1 MLTLGRL
8 RGLQEIAGPDG
19 RFTMVAIDQRLS
31 LARIL
36 SPADPASVPF
46 ELLRDVKLDLCRAF
60 TPEASAVLIDVQYG
74 LGDAVASGA
83 FAGRCGLLVAV
94 EEGPS
99 ERARIPDGWGV
110 EQIKRCGASGVKL
123 LVLYNPRDTGAARHQ
138 RELVKR
144 VVDDCLRYDIP
155 SVVESVSYG
164 LASPAERPECVLRTA
179 EELLPLGMDL
189 YKAEFP
195 ADLRTEPD
203 EEAAAAW
210 CRRLDEVCGRTPW
223 VILSAGVAMDVFV
236 RQVEL
241 ACRNGASGV
250 LAGRALW
257 QDAVRE
263 ADPAARLSRLRAE
276 SVANFRTVAELVRRH
291 ATPWTGK
298 LPVSEVVQPIGAGW
312 FQAPM

>member
-8 RGLQEIAGPDG
+8 RGLQEIAGADG

-36 SPADPASVPF
+36 SPDDPGAVPF

-74 LGDAVASGA
+74 LGDALASGA
-83 FAGRCGLLVAV
+83 FAGGCGLLVAV

-99 ERARIPDGWGV
+99 ERARIPEGWGV
-110 EQIKRCGASGVKL
+110 ERIKRCGASAVKL
-123 LVLYNPRDTGAARHQ
+123 LVLYNPRDTGAAAHQ

-144 VVDDCLRYDIP
+144 VVEDCLRFDIP

-164 LASPAERPECVLRTA
+164 LGSPSEKPECVLRTA
-179 EELLPLGMDL
+179 EELIPLGMDL

-195 ADLRTEPD
+195 TDLRAEPD
-203 EEAAAAW
+203 EDRAADW
-210 CRRLDEVCGRTPW
+210 CRRLDEVCGTTPW

-236 RQVEL
+236 RQVEI

-257 QDAVRE
+257 QEAVRE
-263 ADPAARLSRLRAE
+263 SDPAARLSRLRVE
-276 SVANFRTVAELVRRH
+276 SVANFRAVAELVRGH
-291 ATPWTGK
+291 ATPWTVK
-298 LPVSEVVQPIGAGW
+298 LPVAELVQPIGEGW
-312 FQAPM
+312 FQAPI